1 VTKPSS
7 LFGSVGWEGSVS
19 VEEGKC
25 AYCFY
30 YVGGDSKT
38 LMVVQVAPVEKNVAE
53 TVCSLTFAQRVR
65 AVELGQ
71 ASKKIIAPPSAE
83 RTREWEMGPSSS
95 PLKTSCM

>member
-1 VTKPSS
+1 
-7 LFGSVGWEGSVS
+7 VGGECVS
-19 VEEGKC
+19 GRKKC

-83 RTREWEMGPSSS
+83 RTREWEMVSSVVEYVCRS
-95 PLKTSCM
+95 HKLNLLCVLI